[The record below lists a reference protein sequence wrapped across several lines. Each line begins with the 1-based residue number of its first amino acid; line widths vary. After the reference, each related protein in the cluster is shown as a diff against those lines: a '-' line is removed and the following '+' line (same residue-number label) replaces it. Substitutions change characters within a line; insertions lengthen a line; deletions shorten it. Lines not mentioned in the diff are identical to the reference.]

1 MIYTLQEATAKSTT
15 RRCRGDRGQQQREQ
29 QDESTSEDQSQRE
42 REREMG
48 TKAVTGIGPDLVALC
63 CRRDSR
69 LHSGTDCVESR
80 RRKSEQLD
88 MLDDKLDY

>member
-1 MIYTLQEATAKSTT
+1 MQGG
-15 RRCRGDRGQQQREQ
+15 RGEQQREQ

-42 REREMG
+42 REVEQEGKMG
-48 TKAVTGIGPDLVALC
+48 TKAVTGIGPDLVALR